1 MLDRILRY
9 FVWESRAIAGA
20 PVTFGAAALVTAALI
35 SCAVIWAVRRH
46 ETTSLQ
52 RQLAEYREKLGGA
65 SPDQAKAALDILT
78 DEVAAL
84 QARLKPRRV
93 SAQQQRTIADR
104 LRLPPGTQY
113 ALAIVQEGGC
123 WDCPQYAADFDGAF
137 RGAPGWSVSHR
148 VIMGLAQRP
157 PHGLAVVVIDPAH
170 PAAQESLLLQA
181 LQAAGIEFDLEAALS
196 PLDKE
201 PQLLLA
207 ARAPE

>member
-9 FVWESRAIAGA
+9 FVWESRAVTGA
-20 PVTFGAAALVTAALI
+20 PVTFAAAVLVTVALI
-35 SCAVIWAVRRH
+35 SCAVIWAFRH
-46 ETTSLQ
+46 ETASL
-52 RQLAEYREKLGGA
+52 RQQVAEYREKLGGVSA
-65 SPDQAKAALDILT
+65 DQAKATLDILT
-78 DEVAAL
+78 DEVATL

-93 SAQQQRTIADR
+93 STQQQRTIAER
-104 LRLPPGTQY
+104 LRLPAGTQY
-113 ALAIVQEGGC
+113 TLAIVHEGGC
-123 WDCPQYAADFDGAF
+123 WDCPQYAADFDGALN
-137 RGAPGWSVSHR
+137 GVPGWSVSHR

-157 PHGLAVVVIDPAH
+157 PHGLAVVVTDPAH

-207 ARAPE
+207 ARVPE

>member
-9 FVWESRAIAGA
+9 FVWESRAVTGA
-20 PVTFGAAALVTAALI
+20 PVTFAAAVLVIAALI
-35 SCAVIWAVRRH
+35 SGAVIWAFRH
-46 ETTSLQ
+46 ETASLRHQ
-52 RQLAEYREKLGGA
+52 IAEYREKLGGA
-65 SPDQAKAALDILT
+65 SADQAKAALDILT
-78 DEVAAL
+78 DEVAGL

-104 LRLPPGTQY
+104 LRIPSG
-113 ALAIVQEGGC
+113 A
-123 WDCPQYAADFDGAF
+123 QYAADFDGALH
-137 RGAPGWSVSHR
+137 GLPGWSVSHR

-157 PHGLAVVVIDPAH
+157 AHGLAVVVIDPAH

-201 PQLLLA
+201 PQ
-207 ARAPE
+207 

>member
-9 FVWESRAIAGA
+9 FVWESRAVTGA
-20 PVTFGAAALVTAALI
+20 PVTFAAAVLVIAALI
-35 SCAVIWAVRRH
+35 SCAVIWAFRH
-46 ETTSLQ
+46 ETASL
-52 RQLAEYREKLGGA
+52 RQQVAEYREKLGGA
-65 SPDQAKAALDILT
+65 SADQAKAALDILT

-84 QARLKPRRV
+84 QARLKPRRL

-123 WDCPQYAADFDGAF
+123 WDCPQYAADFDGALH
-137 RGAPGWSVSHR
+137 GVPGWSVSHR